1 MNEKLLKPILEAIR
15 YLCHV
20 KNWSTHGPADI
31 SAEVLADQ
39 LTELLIQL
47 RAMLKEPTGEEREEM
62 LAIIED
68 GIGELEDTLSLINTP
83 SELKSKWMQRL
94 RSMESIRAAIMV
106 RKPSVTR
113 QEIRRVV
120 QENWEYATGTIIDAA
135 ACDIWEERT
144 VEFLEHFGI
153 EVTE

>member
-47 RAMLKEPTGEEREEM
+47 RAMLKEPTSEEQKEM
-62 LAIIED
+62 L
-68 GIGELEDTLSLINTP
+68 DTLDD
-83 SELKSKWMQRL
+83 
-94 RSMESIRAAIMV
+94 MEAEVGVWLESIFEKMPESYIENIPKIRAAIKAK
-106 RKPSVTR
+106 KPTVTMTQVELLVETGK
-113 QEIRRVV
+113 QEGMSP
-120 QENWEYATGTIIDAA
+120 EYLADWLRSIG
-135 ACDIWEERT
+135 
-144 VEFLEHFGI
+144 LE
-153 EVTE
+153 VK